1 MKRGVALMLLSL
13 GSLSAHAATDCQ
25 GSVMPQPLA
34 VRPTVLSPVAAGF
47 AVVNPQLASQRG
59 VLAPAFDEA
68 QSVDNVLWRLRMEGC
83 QQVAAAS
90 TPAAAVAGAAAGY
103 VKKTEHDNTPYR
115 FNMTQNGK
123 RMTADDFDAWL
134 QANGYSAGRRA
145 DTTAP
150 AAPAAAES
158 ETPQQ

>member
-1 MKRGVALMLLSL
+1 MGA
-13 GSLSAHAATDCQ
+13 LSAHAATDCQ
-25 GSVMPQPLA
+25 GTLLPQPLA
-34 VRPTVLSPVAAGF
+34 VRPTVLGPVASGF
-47 AVVNPQLASQRG
+47 AVVNSQLGSQRG

-68 QSVDNVLWRLRMEGC
+68 QSVDNVLWRLRVEGC
-83 QQVAAAS
+83 QPVVAS
-90 TPAAAVAGAAAGY
+90 PAAAVAAGAVAGY

-145 DTTAP
+145 EATG
-150 AAPAAAES
+150 PAAAEPV
-158 ETPQQ
+158 TPTPEQ